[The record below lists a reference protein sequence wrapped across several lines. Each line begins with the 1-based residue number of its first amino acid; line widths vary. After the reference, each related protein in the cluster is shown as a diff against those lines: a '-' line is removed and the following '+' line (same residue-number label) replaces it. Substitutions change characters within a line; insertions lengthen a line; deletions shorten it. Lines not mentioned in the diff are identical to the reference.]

1 MAKRCNKTSLVG
13 LSLSTLD
20 DLLALT
26 LACRYKNR
34 KSIKRPPSC
43 APLCEKNNNLG
54 DSAGLEHRKAW
65 HYCCS
70 PCRPLLIYWVNNKKR
85 GEGETSDTKWPNAFS
100 FLFFFRNKKKE
111 NKRRRN
117 SVKHLTVG
125 LDYKSQMFF
134 FFFKENF
141 FKNFCFLLASSLLGR
156 SVYWASP
163 PTGPPPSHSGRRL
176 LLCHDATSLQ
186 FWADDEAQANAT
198 RPLPFN

>member
-1 MAKRCNKTSLVG
+1 MERRTLAGCYSEQWLPTSFFFQRQRQWKAIKSAGISEKEPPIDAIGLSLLADQLLKMAKRCNKTSLVG

-100 FLFFFRNKKKE
+100 FLFFLEIKKRK
-111 NKRRRN
+111 
-117 SVKHLTVG
+117 
-125 LDYKSQMFF
+125 
-134 FFFKENF
+134 
-141 FKNFCFLLASSLLGR
+141 
-156 SVYWASP
+156 
-163 PTGPPPSHSGRRL
+163 
-176 LLCHDATSLQ
+176 
-186 FWADDEAQANAT
+186 
-198 RPLPFN
+198 

>member
-1 MAKRCNKTSLVG
+1 MERRTLAGCYSEQWLPTSFFFQRQRQWKAIKSAGISEKEPPIDAIGLSLLADQLLKMAKRCNKTSLVG

-100 FLFFFRNKKKE
+100 FLFFF
-111 NKRRRN
+111 
-117 SVKHLTVG
+117 
-125 LDYKSQMFF
+125 
-134 FFFKENF
+134 
-141 FKNFCFLLASSLLGR
+141 
-156 SVYWASP
+156 
-163 PTGPPPSHSGRRL
+163 
-176 LLCHDATSLQ
+176 
-186 FWADDEAQANAT
+186 
-198 RPLPFN
+198 